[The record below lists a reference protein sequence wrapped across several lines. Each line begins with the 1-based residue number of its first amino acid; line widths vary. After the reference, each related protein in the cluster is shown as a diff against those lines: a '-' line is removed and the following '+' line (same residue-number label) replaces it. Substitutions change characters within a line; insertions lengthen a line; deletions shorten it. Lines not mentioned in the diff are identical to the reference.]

1 MKYRHALTTISR
13 TIAILAV
20 LCTAFIV
27 RSMPDQQLDSDDI
40 YRPPPVW
47 SGNGQLLAVAN
58 GSDAVIWNTETQER
72 MMTLTGHTDT
82 ITAISWGPND
92 ETIATGSRDR
102 SAKVWIVSDGMLLH
116 DLTGHREIVTALAWS
131 PDGQTLV
138 TGTDPDGGHGIY
150 VWDTETGDL
159 LAMFGASAPSLAY
172 SPNGD
177 FIAGGGSRVT
187 IWDASTLEAI
197 AQLSYPEAT
206 NNYMTTLAW
215 SSDGQRLVT
224 GSMDGSV
231 LVWDIAS
238 AKEILFFEG
247 SPAYQ
252 RSAAHSGAVTI
263 PYAQLQYTW
272 IRDVSF
278 SADGE
283 QVFSAAADGT
293 VQAWDLTTGERVAS
307 ATLDPLGA
315 AAWNEVD
322 GRLAYLPPMD
332 EATREDG
339 AVPIIVSPFE

>member
-1 MKYRHALTTISR
+1 MRLLTRFLTTLAVITSVGSVSAQEAALSIADFDR
-13 TIAILAV
+13 VPPTWNIDSVTIAIADGSRIIVGDVSEPSAV
-20 LCTAFIV
+20 KYEIE
-27 RSMPDQQLDSDDI
+27 
-40 YRPPPVW
+40 
-47 SGNGQLLAVAN
+47 SGNQVTELAWRPDGAAIAVGHAN
-58 GSDAVIWNTETQER
+58 GTVSLWTVGQSIR
-72 MMTLTGHTDT
+72 T
-82 ITAISWGPND
+82 IGEPNN
-92 ETIATGSRDR
+92 S
-102 SAKVWIVSDGMLLH
+102 
-116 DLTGHREIVTALAWS
+116 VTALAWS

-138 TGTDPDGGHGIY
+138 TGTDPDGGYGIY

-187 IWDASTLEAI
+187 IWDASTLEVI

-252 RSAAHSGAVTI
+252 HSAAHSGAVAI

-315 AAWNEVD
+315 AAWNAAD
-322 GRLAYLPPMD
+322 GRLAYLPPISGT
-332 EATREDG
+332 TREEG
-339 AVPIIVSPFE
+339 AVPMIVSPFE